1 MGILRLFD
9 LLDVCWILLF
19 KFVYSY
25 MVCALGLML
34 RRMHMIACQLQ
45 ICLRAQHNRQTP
57 PFCAYLSQCCV
68 HVYMYVWMFIVQV
81 HVWLY
86 MYIVYDTCMH
96 LLCSLQ
102 MGLMGPARLPDLLI
116 NTSHPPY
123 SAPPT
128 FSLSLPHRHKQK
140 QNHDHP
146 NITPNAHEINTKPK
160 LHLNQRLPH
169 IFKI

>member
-1 MGILRLFD
+1 MDLMGILRLFD
-9 LLDVCWILLF
+9 LLDLGWILLSEF
-19 KFVYSY
+19 LYSY
-25 MVCALGLML
+25 IVCAL
-34 RRMHMIACQLQ
+34 
-45 ICLRAQHNRQTP
+45 CLVFR
-57 PFCAYLSQCCV
+57 
-68 HVYMYVWMFIVQV
+68 HVYMIVCSLHMDLMGPAQMPNFLTLCLFV
-81 HVWLY
+81 SMLCACIQIFMS
-86 MYIVYDTCMH
+86 MYLFNVYYTCMH

-140 QNHDHP
+140 QNHNHP
-146 NITPNAHEINTKPK
+146 NITPNAYKIQSQPK
-160 LHLNQRLPH
+160 SHLNHRLPH